1 MLRTL
6 KDLLNSLT
14 EASSN
19 TSPQDQEHQLQ
30 LATAVLLVEVLR
42 AEPTLDAAE
51 RATVVTALR
60 NKFSLNDN
68 EIAALIELAQDTAHT
83 AYDYFIEF
91 GHQANEFTLKELKPK
106 SSLVGAK
113 KLATLASQFAL
124 RYLLPV
130 GLIGGISYGFAPQYL
145 VHSLSI
151 ALVLCIVQLVLSL
164 KSSKQK
170 GTGRM
175 DLALR
180 DCIETMMRD
189 FQNNAQQIS
198 QEQAIIDSWDDE
210 KTA

>member
-1 MLRTL
+1 MLTTL

-83 AYDYFIEF
+83 AYDYQRFTSQLNERFTQEQKIRVVEAMW
-91 GHQANEFTLKELKPK
+91 QVAYADAYLDANENHVISKVAGLLHVTHGEYIAAKLRAKET
-106 SSLVGAK
+106 A
-113 KLATLASQFAL
+113 
-124 RYLLPV
+124 
-130 GLIGGISYGFAPQYL
+130 GLS
-145 VHSLSI
+145 
-151 ALVLCIVQLVLSL
+151 
-164 KSSKQK
+164 
-170 GTGRM
+170 
-175 DLALR
+175 
-180 DCIETMMRD
+180 
-189 FQNNAQQIS
+189 
-198 QEQAIIDSWDDE
+198 
-210 KTA
+210 

>member
-60 NKFSLNDN
+60 NKFSLRDD

-83 AYDYFIEF
+83 AYDYQRFTSQLNERFTQEQKIRVVEAMWQVAYADA
-91 GHQANEFTLKELKPK
+91 HLDANENHVISKVAGLLHVTHGEYIAAKLRAKETA
-106 SSLVGAK
+106 G
-113 KLATLASQFAL
+113 L
-124 RYLLPV
+124 R
-130 GLIGGISYGFAPQYL
+130 
-145 VHSLSI
+145 
-151 ALVLCIVQLVLSL
+151 
-164 KSSKQK
+164 
-170 GTGRM
+170 
-175 DLALR
+175 
-180 DCIETMMRD
+180 
-189 FQNNAQQIS
+189 
-198 QEQAIIDSWDDE
+198 
-210 KTA
+210 